1 MDDFYEQFVARKDS
15 RLYNYLK
22 FLMYVTGFVAIACFA
37 IMKII
42 GFIIF
47 AVITVVIFVARRMLY
62 VEYEYSFTNGE
73 IDIDK
78 IIDRNKRKTA
88 ANFQIKDIEVMAKA
102 ESDFIK
108 SSDFK
113 YDKELNCYNNCNNSD
128 IYSILVIC
136 NQEKLRINF
145 GPDKKFIELCFSMNP
160 RKVKTSSR

>member
-1 MDDFYEQFVARKDS
+1 MNDFYEQFVGRKDS
-15 RLYNYLK
+15 RLYNYIK
-22 FLMYVTGFVAIACFA
+22 FLMYATSFIALVFFA

-47 AVITVVIFVARRMLY
+47 AVIAVLIFVARRKLY

-78 IIDRNKRKTA
+78 IIDKNNRKTA
-88 ANFQIKDIEVMAKA
+88 ANFQIRDIELMAKA
-102 ESDFIK
+102 ESDFVK

-128 IYSILVIC
+128 IYSILTVC

-145 GPDKKFIELCFSMNP
+145 GPDKKFIEVCFSMNP
-160 RKVKTSSR
+160 RKVKTSLR